1 MSFWVEKEVITDAK
15 GTRLACDS
23 AVERFENI
31 VEGPSLWHPKQS
43 RVSFGFI
50 TLHCSQPP
58 LEEEA
63 RSDIENQINEMRCTS
78 HIQWNLSYNL
88 GT

>member
-15 GTRLACDS
+15 RTRLACDS

-31 VEGPSLWHPKQS
+31 VEGPSLWHAKQS
-43 RVSFGFI
+43 FRLVENFTRVSFGFI

-58 LEEEA
+58 KKKVALQ
-63 RSDIENQINEMRCTS
+63 NVQ
-78 HIQWNLSYNL
+78 YF
-88 GT
+88 